1 MAGDVPGHVTSNP
14 AGIDCPGD
22 CTGAFAPGAT
32 IPLAATMDQWTGVTW
47 SGDCTGTDP
56 NGCSVT
62 MDQPRTVTATFSDLG
77 PAHAHLNTP
86 DRRTDP
92 LRVSFDEPVRHLTTT
107 NVVLR
112 PTQGR
117 AVAASLRCFNASG
130 ARTSCAT
137 GKVRRAT
144 LVPDAPLLRGKSYA
158 AIVDPAG
165 VVPIVDRVHN
175 AVALTRATFSV

>member
-1 MAGDVPGHVTSNP
+1 
-14 AGIDCPGD
+14 
-22 CTGAFAPGAT
+22 
-32 IPLAATMDQWTGVTW
+32 MDQWTGVTW

-77 PAHAHLNTP
+77 PAHAHLHTP
-86 DRRTDP
+86 GRRTDP
-92 LRVSFDEPVRHLTTT
+92 LRVSFDEPVHHLTTT

-112 PTQGR
+112 PKQGH

-137 GKVRRAT
+137 GQVRRAT

-165 VVPIVDRVHN
+165 VAPIVDRVHN
-175 AVALTRATFSV
+175 AVALTRGTFSV